1 MQCHFTYYQIPSLI
15 SAYLVNN
22 ILLNKPAVSF
32 ISVCLV
38 DFKNKE
44 YASRHLHT
52 FDKTTGV
59 NLFIALL
66 SGNKDFFFKDTN
78 IK

>member
-1 MQCHFTYYQIPSLI
+1 MQCHFKYYQRFPAL
-15 SAYLVNN
+15 YQLTLVNN

-32 ISVCLV
+32 IFVCLV

-52 FDKTTGV
+52 FDKTIGV

-66 SGNKDFFFKDTN
+66 SGNKDFFKDTN